1 MRSVVRVFG
10 SIVASAAVVALL
22 GETPLGAQAAGQGL
36 GSVSV
41 SQKVMANGQPLEK
54 GTYTLRLLADQPSPV
69 VGQTPAESQWVEF
82 VRGGKVVGK
91 EVATVLSGPEARKVT
106 KGSGPAA
113 GESKTQLLKGN
124 DYIRIWVNHG
134 GKNYLVHLAVAKS

>member
-1 MRSVVRVFG
+1 MRSVVRVLG
-10 SIVASAAVVALL
+10 SIAAGAAVIALL
-22 GETPLGAQAAGQGL
+22 GETPLGAQSAAQTL
-36 GSVSV
+36 GSVRV
-41 SQKVMANGQPLEK
+41 IQKVMANGQALAA
-54 GTYTLRLLADQPSPV
+54 GTYTLRLLPDQVSPV

-82 VRGGKVVGK
+82 VSGGKVVGK
-91 EVATVLSGPEARKVT
+91 EVATILSGPEAKKVT

>member
-1 MRSVVRVFG
+1 MRSVRLLG
-10 SIVASAAVVALL
+10 SMVAGAGVIALL
-22 GETPLGAQAAGQGL
+22 GQAPLGAQSAAQTL
-36 GSVSV
+36 GSVNV

-54 GTYTLRLLADQPSPV
+54 GTYTLRLLPDQVTPV

-91 EVATVLSGPEARKVT
+91 EVATILSGPEARKVT

-124 DYIRIWVNHG
+124 DYVRIWVNHG
-134 GKNYLVHLAVAKS
+134 GKHYLVHLAVAKS